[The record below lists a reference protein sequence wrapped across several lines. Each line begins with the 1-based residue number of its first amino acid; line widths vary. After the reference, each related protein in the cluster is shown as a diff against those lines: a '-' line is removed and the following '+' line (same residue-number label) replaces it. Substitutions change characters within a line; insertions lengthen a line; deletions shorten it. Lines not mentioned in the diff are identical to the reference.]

1 MLKITPILCQKSQ
14 KGLDNNSQFE
24 LKIVQFYVF
33 QGKKQT
39 KITVIKGPKSQQKT
53 RYHGGKVAKCF
64 KKPLKNALKFE
75 KVAEN
80 NARFE

>member
-24 LKIVQFYVF
+24 LKIVQFNVF

-53 RYHGGKVAKCF
+53 RYHGEKYRNV
-64 KKPLKNALKFE
+64 LKNLLKMP
-75 KVAEN
+75 
-80 NARFE
+80 